1 MSLCRLCFYPE
12 IENKN
17 EFVYHYN
24 HHIVF
29 SGNMQIA
36 KTSLHT
42 RVIHDNSICRS

>member
-17 EFVYHYN
+17 EFIYHYN
-24 HHIVF
+24 HHIF